1 MPRQATTASHM
12 RCLLFAFAIS
22 FSSVASTAELAVGKA
37 MPPIQVKVIDST
49 TLFQVGGKPG
59 KVTIINFWATWCAPC
74 RAEMPAIQTYYEK
87 YKSKGL
93 EVIAISMDDAKDLEM
108 VRKISQSY
116 TFSIASKFDCD
127 YKNLG
132 RIWRMPSTFIVDK
145 NGILQKNGH
154 IGQPTIDLELLE
166 TIVTPL
172 LEKD

>member
-1 MPRQATTASHM
+1 M
-12 RCLLFAFAIS
+12 RYLIFALVFF
-22 FSSVASTAELAVGKA
+22 FSSLGSTAELAVGKV
-37 MPPIQVKVIDST
+37 MPPIQVKLIDSST
-49 TLFQVGGKPG
+49 SLQVGGKPG

-93 EVIAISMDDAKDLEM
+93 EVIAISMDDAKDLEQ
-108 VRKISQSY
+108 VRKISQNY
-116 TFSIASKFDCD
+116 TFSVAIKSDSD

-154 IGQPTIDLELLE
+154 IGQPTVDLEMLE
-166 TIVTPL
+166 LIVTPL
-172 LEKD
+172 LAKD